1 MRLSWHR
8 MLRCEEG
15 GVSLG
20 ARTLSRHGFKLGMCA
35 NFSPG
40 KTDDSLCM
48 QPVTWQSG
56 KPWMDRTLSQL
67 ALKRHGKEGRA
78 FWLPSQHT
86 HTHQSTHGLLPL
98 PIKSPLQK
106 PWPSPCML
114 LKLIQNPL
122 LRRSMHRK
130 FSHVNKHSTKRIH
143 KNSAIQ
149 RHSIIEACW
158 YAIQQHSAIEAYWSL
173 LQPSACHQTFGCL
186 QHTPTRMHTVANVVT
201 YLIRPFSLN
210 WWLDVRVDRF

>member
-1 MRLSWHR
+1 MRLRWHR

-86 HTHQSTHGLLPL
+86 HTNPPSGCFLCLSNLPYRNPGLPHVCCSNWFKTHFLE
-98 PIKSPLQK
+98 
-106 PWPSPCML
+106 
-114 LKLIQNPL
+114 
-122 LRRSMHRK
+122 
-130 FSHVNKHSTKRIH
+130 
-143 KNSAIQ
+143 
-149 RHSIIEACW
+149 EACTENFPMSTNTLPRE
-158 YAIQQHSAIEAYWSL
+158 YTKIVRSNGI
-173 LQPSACHQTFGCL
+173 PS
-186 QHTPTRMHTVANVVT
+186 
-201 YLIRPFSLN
+201 
-210 WWLDVRVDRF
+210 